1 MSSRTIQI
9 VVLITVFAAA
19 ATAQQAVIHVN
30 DQATVG
36 RPSFTLGDIAR
47 VEAGDSSLAA
57 AVRSVRLGVSPMPGN
72 WRELDREY
80 ISSQLSR
87 NGFYGNKVK
96 LLSPALVRIYRESQ
110 SVSQVMMESRLREYI
125 SQNAPW
131 GADEMVITEISYA
144 GDIIIPAGTLAVD
157 IRPRGSGSYLG
168 RTPFVVDLIVGGQVE
183 RQLVMQAKIAVYRE
197 AVIAVNAV
205 RARAIIDQTDLE
217 IRRVDIAS
225 VSGTAFSVIDDVAG
239 MSTTTYLQPG
249 QIITSKD
256 ITPPIIIKRGQ
267 MVSLEA
273 VRPCFT
279 IRTTG
284 VAQKDGRKGEII
296 PVLNPSSRKT
306 VKAKA
311 VAEGRAEVIF

>member
-1 MSSRTIQI
+1 MLRKAKLI
-9 VVLITVFAAA
+9 VVLFALFTAA

-36 RPSFTLGDIAR
+36 SPSFTLGDIAR
-47 VEAGDSSLAA
+47 VDSGDSSLAA

-80 ISSQLSR
+80 IRSQLSR

-96 LLSPALVRIYRESQ
+96 LQSPALVRIYRESQ
-110 SVSQVMMESRLREYI
+110 SVGQVMLESRLRGFI
-125 SQNAPW
+125 AVNAPW
-131 GADEMVITEISYA
+131 GADDMDITEISYA
-144 GDIIIPAGTLAVD
+144 GDIIIPAGSLEVD

-168 RTPFVVDLIVGGQVE
+168 RTPFVVDLIVNGQVE
-183 RQLVMQAKIAVYRE
+183 RQLVMQVKIAVYRE
-197 AVIAVNAV
+197 AVIAVKAV
-205 RARAIIDQTDLE
+205 RARSIINRTDLE

-225 VSGTAFSVIDDVAG
+225 VSGNTFSIVDDVAG

-256 ITPPIIIKRGQ
+256 VTPPIIIKRGQ
-267 MVSLEA
+267 AVSLEA
-273 VRPCFT
+273 VRPGFT

-296 PVLNPSSRKT
+296 PVLNPSSRKI
-306 VKAKA
+306 VKAK
-311 VAEGRAEVIF
+311 VVSEGRAEVIF